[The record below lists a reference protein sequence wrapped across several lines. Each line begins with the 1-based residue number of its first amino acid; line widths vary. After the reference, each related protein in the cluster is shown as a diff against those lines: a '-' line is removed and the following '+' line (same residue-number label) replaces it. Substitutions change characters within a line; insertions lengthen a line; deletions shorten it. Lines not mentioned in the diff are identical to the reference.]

1 MSEEKENKEN
11 KTAAFLRKRSR
22 FSRRPSLRKKNWRT
36 KSRVRVI
43 DASLGGD
50 RSTMLL
56 STILSSKRCGTVRR
70 NWSDCIGFSTRWE
83 NWIEIEIARWKFAF
97 SRHTALRRPWKLW
110 LCRRSARLETQTKS
124 SVILNSV
131 IWFHT
136 TKFSVTWRNENN
148 SKLQTWY
155 NYAWKNRNLF
165 IKIVEVEFNEFYMDY
180 KICLGFWRWAEQISW
195 ICFKLMFFCFER
207 NKLTETLLQKVVT
220 VLNGRSCVRCVPV
233 VEFGDLYPLC

>member
-1 MSEEKENKEN
+1 MWDGAPQLERLHWFLHALGKLDWNRNRAVKIRIFTSHR
-11 KTAAFLRKRSR
+11 TA
-22 FSRRPSLRKKNWRT
+22 
-36 KSRVRVI
+36 
-43 DASLGGD
+43 
-50 RSTMLL
+50 
-56 STILSSKRCGTVRR
+56 
-70 NWSDCIGFSTRWE
+70 
-83 NWIEIEIARWKFAF
+83 
-97 SRHTALRRPWKLW
+97 RPWKLW

-195 ICFKLMFFCFER
+195 ICFKLRFFLFWE
-207 NKLTETLLQKVVT
+207 E
-220 VLNGRSCVRCVPV
+220 
-233 VEFGDLYPLC
+233 